1 MQNTCYRMLQVV
13 RTVDTIL
20 IVVVP
25 LFSIFIMNA
34 AIGIKICH
42 YTGRG
47 KGKNS
52 QLDSSADEMFSNYST
67 LQKGTLDIRH
77 LSSSKPSQTAVN
89 NLLSN
94 TTLGAAGSSRTWR
107 VLTRKQHTQVRIT
120 RALLVVSTVF
130 IALNIPSYAFRIHA
144 FVISLRKESFA
155 LSIQS
160 YIWQE
165 FIQFLY
171 YSNFSSRFFLYSA
184 CSRNFRCALC
194 RFVCRRKQE
203 R

>member
-1 MQNTCYRMLQVV
+1 MFQVV
-13 RTVDTIL
+13 RTVDTVL

-42 YTGRG
+42 YTGRRG
-47 KGKNS
+47 KGSNS
-52 QLDSSADEMFSNYST
+52 QLDSSADEMFSTYST
-67 LQKGTLDIRH
+67 AQKGTLDVRH
-77 LSSSKPSQTAVN
+77 LPNGAKLSQTAVN
-89 NLLSN
+89 NLLSG
-94 TTLGAAGSSRTWR
+94 TTLGVAGTRTWR
-107 VLTRKQHTQVRIT
+107 VRTRKQHTQMRIT

-130 IALNIPSYAFRIHA
+130 IVLNLPSYAFRIHA
-144 FVISLRKESFA
+144 FVISIRKESFA
-155 LSIQS
+155 STIQS

-165 FIQFLY
+165 FIQFVY